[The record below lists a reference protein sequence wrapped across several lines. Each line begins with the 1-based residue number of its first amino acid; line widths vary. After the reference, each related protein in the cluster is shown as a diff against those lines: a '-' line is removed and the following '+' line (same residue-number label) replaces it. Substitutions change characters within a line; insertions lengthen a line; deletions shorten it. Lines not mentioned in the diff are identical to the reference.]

1 MVRIVLV
8 AAIALLIALFFWFDG
23 GSYLSL
29 EYFAEQRQALLDYKD
44 QHFAASALLYFVIY
58 TLVFAL
64 ALPAGAVLTLTGG
77 AIFGLVWGI
86 VLVSFASSLGSL
98 LAFLA
103 SRYLLRDWVSNRFAS
118 ALKTIN
124 RGIEKEGAFY
134 LFSLRLI
141 PIFPPALINLGM
153 GITRI
158 KALTFYWVSQLGMLM
173 GTAVYVNAGTQLGK
187 IGGDQPILSSGLIVA
202 FVLLGVLPL
211 IAKRVVEF
219 FQRRKA
225 YKGFARP
232 GRFDYNLVV
241 IGAGS
246 GGLVSAYIAAT
257 VNAKVA
263 LIERHKMG
271 GDCLNTGCVPS
282 KALLR
287 SAKIAHYV
295 DNANTYGINTGKA
308 EVDFAAV
315 MERVQSVISAIEPH
329 DSVERYEGLGVE
341 CVQGEA
347 EIVSPWEVKV
357 GDKTLTT
364 KNIIIASGARPHMIP
379 FPGIEDVPVYN
390 SDTIWDLRE
399 RPAKLMVVGAGPIG
413 CELAQAFSRLGSEVT
428 IIDIVDNVM
437 GKEDPDVASYVKQ
450 RFLAEGI
457 NLALGHFTQRLEK
470 HQDGYVLIAKRGKDG
485 PEVAIEFTHLLMAV
499 GRKAN
504 TENIGIDSVNIE
516 LNDNGTVQVD
526 EKLRTN
532 VPNIYAVGDV
542 AGPYQFTH
550 TASHMAWYATVN
562 ALFGRF
568 RTFNVDYSVVPWAT
582 FTDPEVARVGLNET
596 DAKEQGIDYEVTTY
610 GIDDLDRA
618 IADSEA
624 HGFVKVI
631 TPKGNDRILG
641 ATIVGYHAG
650 ELINEFIATMK
661 RKGKLRDI
669 MGTIH
674 IYPTLGEANK
684 FAAGEYARA
693 HKPERLLG
701 WVEKYHRWSRS

>member
-1 MVRIVLV
+1 MKK
-8 AAIALLIALFFWFDG
+8 IALLALIGLLVAVFFLLDG
-23 GSYLSL
+23 PAYFSLDYLS
-29 EYFAEQRQALLDYKD
+29 EQQRALQDYKN
-44 QHFAASALLYFVIY
+44 QNFVLTAAVYFLVY
-58 TLVFAL
+58 TIVFAL
-64 ALPAGAVLTLTGG
+64 ALPAGAILTLAGG

-86 VLVSFASSLGSL
+86 LLVSFASSLGSL

-103 SRYLLRDWVSNRFAS
+103 SRYLLRDWVSQRFSS
-118 ALKTIN
+118 AMGSIN
-124 RGIEKEGAFY
+124 KGIEKDGAFY

-141 PIFPPALINLGM
+141 PVFPPALINLGM
-153 GITRI
+153 GITRLS
-158 KALTFYWVSQLGMLM
+158 AFTFYWVSQVGMLL
-173 GTAVYVNAGTQLGK
+173 GTAVYVNAGTELAK
-187 IGGDQPILSSGLIVA
+187 IGEGDSILSARLIIA
-202 FVLLGVLPL
+202 FVLLGLLPL
-211 IAKRVVEF
+211 VAKRIVEF

-225 YKGFARP
+225 YANFNKP
-232 GRFDYNLVV
+232 SKFDYNLVV

-246 GGLVSAYIAAT
+246 GGLVSAYIAAA
-257 VNAKVA
+257 VKARVA

-287 SAKIAHYV
+287 SAKIAHYI
-295 DNANTYGINTGKA
+295 DHSENYGIKVPRS
-308 EVDFAAV
+308 EIDFSAV
-315 MERVQSVISAIEPH
+315 MERVQSVIRSIEPH
-329 DSVERYEGLGVE
+329 DSVERYEDLGVE
-341 CVQGEA
+341 CIQGDA
-347 EIVSPWEVKV
+347 KIISPWEVQV
-357 GDKTLTT
+357 GESVLTA
-364 KNIIIASGARPHMIP
+364 KNIIIASGARPFMIP
-379 FPGIEDVPVYN
+379 FEGIDQAPVYN

-399 RPAKLMVVGAGPIG
+399 LPPKLMVVGAGPIG

-428 IIDIVDNVM
+428 VIDIVDNLM
-437 GKEDPDVASYVKQ
+437 GKEDPDVADHVRQ
-450 RFLAEGI
+450 RFLDEGI
-457 NLALGHFTQRLEK
+457 NLALGHFTQRIEK
-470 HQDGYVLIAKRGKDG
+470 HGDSFQLVATQREDG
-485 PEVAIEFTHLLMAV
+485 PEIKIEFTHMLMAV

-504 TENIGIDSVNIE
+504 TDDMGLETIGVE
-516 LNDNGTVQVD
+516 LNQGGTIKVD

-532 VPNIYAVGDV
+532 IPNVYAVGDV

-568 RTFNVDYSVVPWAT
+568 KTFNVDYSVVPWAT

-596 DAKEQGIDYEVTTY
+596 DAKAQGIDFEVTRY

-618 IADSEA
+618 IADGEA
-624 HGFVKVI
+624 KGFVKVI
-631 TPKGNDRILG
+631 TPKGSDKILG

-684 FAAGEYARA
+684 FAAGEYAKA
-693 HKPERLLG
+693 HQPEKLLG
-701 WVEKYHRWSRS
+701 FVEKYHQWNR

>member
-1 MVRIVLV
+1 
-8 AAIALLIALFFWFDG
+8 
-23 GSYLSL
+23 
-29 EYFAEQRQALLDYKD
+29 
-44 QHFAASALLYFVIY
+44 
-58 TLVFAL
+58 
-64 ALPAGAVLTLTGG
+64 
-77 AIFGLVWGI
+77 
-86 VLVSFASSLGSL
+86 
-98 LAFLA
+98 
-103 SRYLLRDWVSNRFAS
+103 
-118 ALKTIN
+118 
-124 RGIEKEGAFY
+124 
-134 LFSLRLI
+134 
-141 PIFPPALINLGM
+141 
-153 GITRI
+153 
-158 KALTFYWVSQLGMLM
+158 
-173 GTAVYVNAGTQLGK
+173 
-187 IGGDQPILSSGLIVA
+187 
-202 FVLLGVLPL
+202 
-211 IAKRVVEF
+211 
-219 FQRRKA
+219 
-225 YKGFARP
+225 
-232 GRFDYNLVV
+232 
-241 IGAGS
+241 
-246 GGLVSAYIAAT
+246 
-257 VNAKVA
+257 
-263 LIERHKMG
+263 
-271 GDCLNTGCVPS
+271 
-282 KALLR
+282 
-287 SAKIAHYV
+287 
-295 DNANTYGINTGKA
+295 
-308 EVDFAAV
+308 
-315 MERVQSVISAIEPH
+315 
-329 DSVERYEGLGVE
+329 
-341 CVQGEA
+341 
-347 EIVSPWEVKV
+347 
-357 GDKTLTT
+357 
-364 KNIIIASGARPHMIP
+364 
-379 FPGIEDVPVYN
+379 
-390 SDTIWDLRE
+390 
-399 RPAKLMVVGAGPIG
+399 
-413 CELAQAFSRLGSEVT
+413 
-428 IIDIVDNVM
+428 M

-504 TENIGIDSVNIE
+504 TENIGIESVNIE
-516 LNDNGTVQVD
+516 LNDNGTVQID

-701 WVEKYHRWSRS
+701 WVERYHRWSRH